1 MRCCHYFLM
10 SPRQFK
16 VTVCL
21 LALAVAGAVF
31 FLPTRGSYV
40 EYAAV
45 DIAPPARPIPVESK
59 AAPASPLVEP
69 SAQVARSV
77 DSTKASPIS
86 LGGVTAAM
94 TSASKPIE
102 PKQSTSQAT
111 SQTNTASTP
120 NATSTGKPSSAYRP
134 AFLASIAEREEAADV
149 AGVPRE
155 DFVKAC
161 DRDHDLHIAA
171 SGHRPF
177 YMCYGLKAPI
187 GPDVTAITT
196 TPSYPTT
203 ETFILHSRPGATRKI
218 YLDFTGHT
226 TTGTSWNNA
235 FSKTT
240 FTTPPFSLDA
250 NTAAFSSAEH
260 AAIQYVWRSIAEDF
274 AQFDV
279 DVTTEDPG
287 AEGLKRASTGD
298 LNYGMRVVFGP
309 DQNATG
315 SGGQAYVGSFNGIRT
330 STQTDVPCFVYADT
344 GAGSKFMAEAGA
356 HEVGH
361 TVGLNHDGVSAVGTT
376 AKVEYFAGHGTGA
389 TSWAPIMGVG
399 YYKDIV
405 HWSKGEYTNANNT
418 QNDVTVMSGY
428 IPLTADDHGGTTAT
442 ARVITGT
449 TITGGGL
456 INNDNDVDMF
466 KIAAGR
472 GNLVITPKG
481 VLISPNL
488 RLQVKVLKADGTVL
502 NTYDAVG
509 TAGKMAPDPITYTI
523 TEDGTYYIQLDGI
536 ANGTGVT
543 DGYSEYGSVGIYG
556 LTATW
561 IDPGNKPPIADASFS
576 TGLSYNYQ
584 TEPSA
589 AVNFNATQS
598 YDPDGL
604 IVRYLWNFA
613 DVYPQT
619 ASGPITTH
627 RYRAP
632 GVYRPVLTVTDDRG
646 ASSSALLTVNVA
658 GPVKPKTHSLALNS
672 ASFIRVNSVSD
683 AVNAS
688 VAVQDQYGNPLKGA
702 IVFVRVSG
710 IVKAPAV
717 MARTDILGN
726 ITVRSPVFKRGARGT
741 VRIDIDRVTSTTHTY
756 VPSDNVPATF
766 VTVTR

>member
-1 MRCCHYFLM
+1 
-10 SPRQFK
+10 
-16 VTVCL
+16 
-21 LALAVAGAVF
+21 
-31 FLPTRGSYV
+31 
-40 EYAAV
+40 
-45 DIAPPARPIPVESK
+45 
-59 AAPASPLVEP
+59 
-69 SAQVARSV
+69 
-77 DSTKASPIS
+77 
-86 LGGVTAAM
+86 
-94 TSASKPIE
+94 
-102 PKQSTSQAT
+102 
-111 SQTNTASTP
+111 
-120 NATSTGKPSSAYRP
+120 
-134 AFLASIAEREEAADV
+134 
-149 AGVPRE
+149 
-155 DFVKAC
+155 
-161 DRDHDLHIAA
+161 
-171 SGHRPF
+171 
-177 YMCYGLKAPI
+177 MCYGLKAPI

-226 TTGTSWNNA
+226 TTGTQWNNPPP
-235 FSKTT
+235 SGLGKTT

-330 STQTDVPCFVYADT
+330 STQTDVPCFVYAGT
-344 GAGSKFMAEAGA
+344 TASAKFMAEAGA
-356 HEVGH
+356 HEIGH
-361 TVGLNHDGVSAVGTT
+361 TVGLNHDGTPTSG
-376 AKVEYFAGHGTGA
+376 YYGGHGTGA

-399 YYKDIV
+399 YSKDV
-405 HWSKGEYTNANNT
+405 VQWSKGEYANANNT
-418 QNDVTVMSGY
+418 QDDVTVIGTY
-428 IPLTADDHGGTTAT
+428 LNPTADDHGGTTAT

-456 INNDNDVDMF
+456 INNANDVDMF

-472 GNLVITPKG
+472 GKLVITPKG

-488 RLQVKVLKADGTVL
+488 RLQVKVLKSDGTEL
-502 NTYDAVG
+502 DTYDAAG
-509 TAGKMAPDPITYTI
+509 TAGKMAPDPITYTV
-523 TEDGTYYIQLDGI
+523 TEEGTYYIQLDGI
-536 ANGTGVT
+536 ASGTGVT
-543 DGYSEYGSVGIYG
+543 DGYSDYGSVGIYG

-710 IVKAPAV
+710 LVAAPTV

>member
-1 MRCCHYFLM
+1 MKI
-10 SPRQFK
+10 SA
-16 VTVCL
+16 CL
-21 LALAVAGAVF
+21 LVLAVAGVAF
-31 FLPTRGSYV
+31 FLPTRGTYV
-40 EYAAV
+40 EYAVV
-45 DIAPPARPIPVESK
+45 DVAPAARPAPVESK
-59 AAPASPLVEP
+59 ATPVLPLVAP
-69 SAQVARSV
+69 SAQIAPSV
-77 DSTKASPIS
+77 ESTHATAIS
-86 LGGVTAAM
+86 LGGVTEAM
-94 TSASKPIE
+94 TSAAKPIAL
-102 PKQSTSQAT
+102 KQSTSQST
-111 SQTNTASTP
+111 SQSNQASAP
-120 NATSTGKPSSAYRP
+120 NPTSAGAAAPLYRP
-134 AFLASIAEREEAADV
+134 AFLASVAEREEAADV

-171 SGHRPF
+171 SGKNPF
-177 YMCYGLKAPI
+177 YMCYALKSPI

-203 ETFILHSRPGATRKI
+203 ETFKLHSRPTATRKI
-218 YLDFTGHT
+218 YLDFNGHT
-226 TTGTSWNNA
+226 TTDTPWNTA

-240 FTTPPFSLDA
+240 FTTPPFSLDTNPGA
-250 NTAAFSSAEH
+250 LSAAEH
-260 AAIQYVWRSIAEDF
+260 AAIQYIWRSMAEDF
-274 AQFDV
+274 ARFDV

-287 AEGLKRASTGD
+287 VEYLRRTSLAGTT
-298 LNYGMRVVFGP
+298 YGMRVVFGP

-315 SGGQAYVGSFNGIRT
+315 SGGQAYVGSFGAIRT
-330 STQTDVPCFVYADT
+330 NTQPDNPCFVYAGT
-344 GAGSKFMAEAGA
+344 GAGTKFMAEAA
-356 HEVGH
+356 SHEVGH
-361 TVGLNHDGVSAVGTT
+361 TVGLFHDGTQTGGLQ
-376 AKVEYFAGHGTGA
+376 YFGGHGTGA

-405 HWSKGEYTNANNT
+405 HWSKGEYTDANNT
-418 QNDVTVMSGY
+418 QDDIAVIGTYLPVV
-428 IPLTADDHGGTTAT
+428 ADDHPGTTAT
-442 ARVITGT
+442 ATVITGN

-456 INNDNDVDMF
+456 INNANDIDMF
-466 KIAAGR
+466 KINAGR
-472 GNLVITPKG
+472 GKLVITPK
-481 VLISPNL
+481 VALISPNL
-488 RLQVKVLKADGTVL
+488 RLQVKLLKSDGTVL
-502 NTYDAVG
+502 DTYDAVG
-509 TAGKMAPDPITYTI
+509 TAGKMAPDPITYTV

-536 ANGTGVT
+536 ANGTGAT
-543 DGYSEYGSVGIYG
+543 DGYTEYSSLGIYG

-561 IDPGNKPPIADASFS
+561 IEPGNKPPVADASFS

-584 TEPSA
+584 NEPGV

-604 IVRYLWNFA
+604 IARYLWNFA
-613 DVYPQT
+613 DVYPKT

-646 ASSSALLTVNVA
+646 ASSSTLLTVNVA
-658 GPVKPKTHSLALNS
+658 GPIKPKTHSLALNS
-672 ASFIRVNSVSD
+672 GSFIRVNSVSD

-710 IVKAPAV
+710 IVSAPAV

-741 VRIDIDRVTSTTHTY
+741 VRIDVDRVTSTTHTY
-756 VPSDNVPATF
+756 VPGDNIPPTF

>member
-1 MRCCHYFLM
+1 MKI
-10 SPRQFK
+10 SA
-16 VTVCL
+16 CL
-21 LALAVAGAVF
+21 LVLAVAGVAF
-31 FLPTRGSYV
+31 FLPTRGTYV

-45 DIAPPARPIPVESK
+45 DIAPPARPVQVESR
-59 AAPASPLVEP
+59 ATPASPLVEP

-77 DSTKASPIS
+77 EPIKASTIS

-94 TSASKPIE
+94 TSAAKPTA
-102 PKQSTSQAT
+102 PKQSTSPSPSQA
-111 SQTNTASTP
+111 NPASTP
-120 NATSTGKPSSAYRP
+120 NAASTGKPSTAYRP
-134 AFLASIAEREEAADV
+134 AFLASIAEREEAADI

-171 SGHRPF
+171 SGHSPF

-187 GPDVTAITT
+187 GPDVTALTT

-203 ETFILHSRPGATRKI
+203 QTFILHSRPGATRKI

-226 TTGTSWNNA
+226 TTGTQWNNPPP
-235 FSKTT
+235 SGLGKTT

-250 NTAAFSSAEH
+250 NTAAFSAAEH

-287 AEGLKRASTGD
+287 LEGLKRASTGD
-298 LNYGMRVVFGP
+298 VNYGMRLVFGP

-315 SGGQAYVGSFNGIRT
+315 SGGQAYVGSFSGIRT
-330 STQTDVPCFVYADT
+330 SAQSDVPCFVYAGK

-356 HEVGH
+356 HEIGH
-361 TVGLNHDGVSAVGTT
+361 TVGLYHDGTPALG
-376 AKVEYFAGHGTGA
+376 YYGGHGTGA

-399 YYKDIV
+399 YSRDIV
-405 HWSKGEYTNANNT
+405 QWSKGEYADANNT
-418 QNDVTVMSGY
+418 QDDVTVIGTY
-428 IPLTADDHGGTTAT
+428 LNPTADDHPGTMATAT
-442 ARVITGT
+442 VVTGT

-456 INNDNDVDMF
+456 INNANDVDMF
-466 KIAAGR
+466 KINAGR
-472 GNLVITPKG
+472 GKLVITPKG

-488 RLQVKVLKADGTVL
+488 RLQVKVLKSDGTVL
-502 NTYDAVG
+502 DTYDAAG
-509 TAGKMAPDPITYTI
+509 TAGKMAPDPITYTV
-523 TEDGTYYIQLDGI
+523 TEDGAYYIQLDGI

-543 DGYSEYGSVGIYG
+543 DGYSDYASVGIYG
-556 LTATW
+556 LTASW

-584 TEPSA
+584 AEPGA

-710 IVKAPAV
+710 IVSAPAV
-717 MARTDILGN
+717 MARTDIFGN

-741 VRIDIDRVTSTTHTY
+741 MRIDIDRVTSTTHSY
-756 VPSDNVPATF
+756 VPGDNIPPSF

>member
-1 MRCCHYFLM
+1 
-10 SPRQFK
+10 
-16 VTVCL
+16 
-21 LALAVAGAVF
+21 LALAVAGAIF

-40 EYAAV
+40 EYAVV
-45 DIAPPARPIPVESK
+45 DVAPAARPAPVESK
-59 AAPASPLVEP
+59 ATPLLPLVAP

-77 DSTKASPIS
+77 ESTKTTAIS
-86 LGGVTAAM
+86 LGGVTEAI
-94 TSASKPIE
+94 TSAAKPTA
-102 PKQSTSQAT
+102 PNQSPSQANATSQA
-111 SQTNTASTP
+111 NTTSTP
-120 NATSTGKPSSAYRP
+120 NAASTGNASSAYRP
-134 AFLASIAEREEAADV
+134 AFLASIAEREEAADI

-171 SGHRPF
+171 SGQSPF
-177 YMCYGLKAPI
+177 YMCYGLKSPI

-203 ETFILHSRPGATRKI
+203 QTFILHSRPTATRKI

-226 TTGTSWNNA
+226 TTGTQWNNPPP
-235 FSKTT
+235 SGLGKTT

-250 NTAAFSSAEH
+250 NTAAFSNAEH

-287 AEGLKRASTGD
+287 AEGLKRASTED

-315 SGGQAYVGSFNGIRT
+315 SGGQGYIGSFNGIRT
-330 STQTDVPCFVYADT
+330 SAQTDVPCFVYAST
-344 GAGSKFMAEAGA
+344 SAGSKFMAEAGA

-361 TVGLNHDGVSAVGTT
+361 TVGLYHDGVSAVGTT
-376 AKVEYFAGHGTGA
+376 AKVEYFPGHGTGA
-389 TSWAPIMGVG
+389 TSWAPIMGNSYSKV
-399 YYKDIV
+399 V
-405 HWSKGEYTNANNT
+405 THWSKGEYTNANNT
-418 QNDVTVMSGY
+418 QDDFTVMSSY
-428 IPLTADDHGGTTAT
+428 IPLTADDHGGTMAT
-442 ARVITGT
+442 ARVVTGT

-456 INNDNDVDMF
+456 INNANDIDMF
-466 KIAAGR
+466 KITAGS
-472 GNLVITPKG
+472 GMLVITPKG

-488 RLQVKVLKADGTVL
+488 RLQVKVLKSDGTVL

-509 TAGKMAPDPITYTI
+509 TAGMMAPNPITYNV
-523 TEDGTYYIQLDGI
+523 TEEGTYYIQLDGI
-536 ANGTGVT
+536 ASGTGVT
-543 DGYSEYGSVGIYG
+543 DGYSDYASGGIYG
-556 LTATW
+556 LTASW
-561 IDPGNKPPIADASFS
+561 IVPGITPPITSGNKPPIADASFS

-584 TEPSA
+584 TEPGA

-604 IVRYLWNFA
+604 IVSYLWNFA

-619 ASGPITTH
+619 AGGPIATH
-627 RYRAP
+627 RYRTP

-646 ASSSALLTVNVA
+646 AISSTLLTVNVA
-658 GPVKPKTHSLALNS
+658 GPVKPKTHSLALIS

-688 VAVQDQYGNPLKGA
+688 VAVQDQYGYPLKGA

-710 IVKAPAV
+710 IVSAPAV
-717 MARTDILGN
+717 MARTDSLGN

-741 VRIDIDRVTSTTHTY
+741 VRIDVDGVTSKTHSY
-756 VPSDNVPATF
+756 EPSDNIPPTF

>member
-1 MRCCHYFLM
+1 
-10 SPRQFK
+10 
-16 VTVCL
+16 
-21 LALAVAGAVF
+21 
-31 FLPTRGSYV
+31 
-40 EYAAV
+40 
-45 DIAPPARPIPVESK
+45 
-59 AAPASPLVEP
+59 
-69 SAQVARSV
+69 
-77 DSTKASPIS
+77 
-86 LGGVTAAM
+86 
-94 TSASKPIE
+94 
-102 PKQSTSQAT
+102 
-111 SQTNTASTP
+111 
-120 NATSTGKPSSAYRP
+120 
-134 AFLASIAEREEAADV
+134 
-149 AGVPRE
+149 
-155 DFVKAC
+155 
-161 DRDHDLHIAA
+161 
-171 SGHRPF
+171 
-177 YMCYGLKAPI
+177 
-187 GPDVTAITT
+187 
-196 TPSYPTT
+196 
-203 ETFILHSRPGATRKI
+203 
-218 YLDFTGHT
+218 
-226 TTGTSWNNA
+226 
-235 FSKTT
+235 
-240 FTTPPFSLDA
+240 
-250 NTAAFSSAEH
+250 
-260 AAIQYVWRSIAEDF
+260 
-274 AQFDV
+274 
-279 DVTTEDPG
+279 
-287 AEGLKRASTGD
+287 
-298 LNYGMRVVFGP
+298 
-309 DQNATG
+309 
-315 SGGQAYVGSFNGIRT
+315 
-330 STQTDVPCFVYADT
+330 
-344 GAGSKFMAEAGA
+344 
-356 HEVGH
+356 
-361 TVGLNHDGVSAVGTT
+361 
-376 AKVEYFAGHGTGA
+376 
-389 TSWAPIMGVG
+389 
-399 YYKDIV
+399 
-405 HWSKGEYTNANNT
+405 
-418 QNDVTVMSGY
+418 
-428 IPLTADDHGGTTAT
+428 
-442 ARVITGT
+442 
-449 TITGGGL
+449 
-456 INNDNDVDMF
+456 MF
-466 KIAAGR
+466 KINAGR

-543 DGYSEYGSVGIYG
+543 DGYSDYGSVGIYG

>member
-1 MRCCHYFLM
+1 M
-10 SPRQFK
+10 SPRQLK
-16 VTVCL
+16 VAAYL
-21 LALAVAGAVF
+21 FALAIAGAVF
-31 FLPTRGSYV
+31 FLPTRGNYV

-45 DIAPPARPIPVESK
+45 DIAPPARPVPVESK
-59 AAPASPLVEP
+59 AAPASPLIDA
-69 SAQVARSV
+69 SAQVVRSV
-77 DSTKASPIS
+77 EPTKASPIS
-86 LGGVTAAM
+86 LGGVTEAM
-94 TSASKPIE
+94 TSAAKPIA
-102 PKQSTSQAT
+102 PTQSTSPSTSQA
-111 SQTNTASTP
+111 NTASPP
-120 NATSTGKPSSAYRP
+120 NVASTGKASSAYRP
-134 AFLASIAEREEAADV
+134 AFLASIAEREEAADI

-161 DRDHDLHIAA
+161 ARDHDLHLAA
-171 SGHRPF
+171 
-177 YMCYGLKAPI
+177 GLPPLYFCAGMKAPI
-187 GPDVTAITT
+187 GPDVTAVTT
-196 TPSYPTT
+196 TPTYPTT

-226 TTGTSWNNA
+226 TTGTSWNTA

-250 NTAAFSSAEH
+250 NTAAFSNAEH
-260 AAIQYVWRSIAEDF
+260 TAIQYVWRSIAEDF

-287 AEGLKRASTGD
+287 VEALKRASTGD

-330 STQTDVPCFVYADT
+330 SAQTDVPCFVYADT

-376 AKVEYFAGHGTGA
+376 AKVEYYPGHGTGA

-405 HWSKGEYTNANNT
+405 QWSKGEYTNANNT
-418 QNDVTVMSGY
+418 QDDVTVMSGY

-456 INNDNDVDMF
+456 INNANDVDMF
-466 KIAAGR
+466 KINAGR

-488 RLQVKVLKADGTVL
+488 RLQVKVLKSDGTVL

-509 TAGKMAPDPITYTI
+509 TVGKMAPDPITYTI

-556 LTATW
+556 LTASW

-584 TEPSA
+584 TEPTA

-604 IVRYLWNFA
+604 IVSYLWNFA

-619 ASGPITTH
+619 AGGPIATH

-688 VAVQDQYGNPLKGA
+688 VAVQDQYGNPLKSA

-710 IVKAPAV
+710 LVAAPTV

-726 ITVRSPVFKRGARGT
+726 ITVRSPLFKRGAKGT
-741 VRIDIDRVTSTTHTY
+741 VRIDVDRVTSTTHTY
-756 VPSDNVPATF
+756 VPSDNIPPTF

>member
-1 MRCCHYFLM
+1 M
-10 SPRQFK
+10 SPRQYK
-16 VTVCL
+16 ITACL
-21 LALAVAGAVF
+21 LALVAAGAVF
-31 FLPTRGSYV
+31 FLPTSGSYV

-45 DIAPPARPIPVESK
+45 DLAPAARPVPAESK
-59 AAPASPLVEP
+59 TAPALPLIDA
-69 SAQVARSV
+69 SAQVVRSV

-86 LGGVTAAM
+86 LGGVTEAM
-94 TSASKPIE
+94 TSSAKPVA
-102 PKQSTSQAT
+102 PKQAASQPPSQSTTTTA
-111 SQTNTASTP
+111 TASNGVLASGAAP
-120 NATSTGKPSSAYRP
+120 LYRP
-134 AFLASIAEREEAADV
+134 AFLASVAERESAADV

-171 SGHRPF
+171 SGQNPF

-187 GPDVTAITT
+187 GPDVTAVTT
-196 TPSYPTT
+196 TPSYPNTQ
-203 ETFILHSRPGATRKI
+203 TFILHSRPTATRKI

-226 TTGTSWNNA
+226 TTGTSWNTA

-250 NTAAFSSAEH
+250 NTAAFSNAEH
-260 AAIQYVWRSIAEDF
+260 TAIQYVWRSIAEDF

-287 AEGLKRASTGD
+287 DEALKRASTGD
-298 LNYGMRVVFGP
+298 VNYGMRVVFGP

-315 SGGQAYVGSFNGIRT
+315 SGGQAYVGSFNGVRT
-330 STQTDVPCFVYADT
+330 SVQTDVPCFVYAGT

-356 HEVGH
+356 HEIGH
-361 TVGLNHDGVSAVGTT
+361 TVGLYHDGAVAAGTT
-376 AKVEYFAGHGTGA
+376 PAAGYYPGHGTGA

-405 HWSKGEYTNANNT
+405 QWSKGEYANANNP
-418 QNDVTVMSGY
+418 QDDITVMSGFV
-428 IPLTADDHGGTTAT
+428 PLTADDHGGTTAT

-456 INNDNDVDMF
+456 INGANDIDMF
-466 KIAAGR
+466 KINAGR
-472 GNLVITPKG
+472 GKLVITPKG

-488 RLQVKVLKADGTVL
+488 RLQVKVLKSDGTVL
-502 NTYDAVG
+502 DTYDAAG
-509 TAGKMAPDPITYTI
+509 TAGKMAPDPITFTV
-523 TEDGTYYIQLDGI
+523 TEEGAYYIQLDGI

-543 DGYSEYGSVGIYG
+543 DGYTDYASVGIYG

-561 IDPGNKPPIADASFS
+561 IEPGNKPPVADASFS

-604 IVRYLWNFA
+604 IIAYQWNFA
-613 DVYPQT
+613 DVYPRAQSGVT
-619 ASGPITTH
+619 ATH

-632 GVYRPVLTVTDDRG
+632 GIYRPVLTVTDDRG
-646 ASSSALLTVNVA
+646 ASSSTLLTVNVA
-658 GPVKPKTHSLALNS
+658 GPIKPKTLSLALNS
-672 ASFIRVNSVSD
+672 ASFMRVNSVSD

-688 VAVQDQYGNPLKGA
+688 VSVQDQYGNPLKGA
-702 IVFVRVSG
+702 IVYVRVSG
-710 IVKAPAV
+710 IVSAPAV
-717 MARTDILGN
+717 MARTDTMGN
-726 ITVRSPVFKRGARGT
+726 ITVRSPTFKRGARGT
-741 VRIDIDRVTSTTHTY
+741 VRIDVDGVTSTTHAY
-756 VPSDNVPATF
+756 VPGDNIPSAF

>member
-1 MRCCHYFLM
+1 MRDCHYFLM

-16 VTVCL
+16 VTACL
-21 LALAVAGAVF
+21 MALAVAGAVF
-31 FLPTRGSYV
+31 FLPTSGSYV

-45 DIAPPARPIPVESK
+45 DIAPPTRPAPIESK
-59 AAPASPLVEP
+59 AAPVSPLVEP

-86 LGGVTAAM
+86 LGVVTEAMTTAA
-94 TSASKPIE
+94 KPVA
-102 PKQSTSQAT
+102 PKQSPSQSNAASAPSGASAGAAT
-111 SQTNTASTP
+111 P
-120 NATSTGKPSSAYRP
+120 LFRP

-171 SGHRPF
+171 SGRSPF

-203 ETFILHSRPGATRKI
+203 ETFKLHSRPTATRKI
-218 YLDFTGHT
+218 YLDFNGHT
-226 TTGTSWNNA
+226 TTDTPWNTA

-250 NTAAFSSAEH
+250 TPGALSAAEH
-260 AAIQYVWRSIAEDF
+260 AAIQYIWRSMAEDF
-274 AQFDV
+274 ARFDV

-287 AEGLKRASTGD
+287 VEYLRRTSLAGTT
-298 LNYGMRVVFGP
+298 YGMRVVFGP

-315 SGGQAYVGSFNGIRT
+315 SGGQAYVGSFGTIR
-330 STQTDVPCFVYADT
+330 SNTQPDVPCFVYAGT
-344 GAGSKFMAEAGA
+344 GAGSKFMAEAA
-356 HEVGH
+356 SHEVGH
-361 TVGLNHDGVSAVGTT
+361 TVGLFHDGTQTGGLQ
-376 AKVEYFAGHGTGA
+376 YFGGHGTGA

-405 HWSKGEYTNANNT
+405 HWSKGEYTDANNT
-418 QNDVTVMSGY
+418 QDDIAVIGTYLPVV
-428 IPLTADDHGGTTAT
+428 ADDHAGTTAT
-442 ARVITGT
+442 ATVITGN

-456 INNDNDVDMF
+456 INGATDIDMF
-466 KIAAGR
+466 KINAGR
-472 GNLVITPKG
+472 GKLVITPK
-481 VLISPNL
+481 VALISPNL
-488 RLQVKVLKADGTVL
+488 RLQVKVLKSDGTVL

-509 TAGKMAPDPITYTI
+509 TAGKMAPDPITYTV

-536 ANGTGVT
+536 ANGTGAT
-543 DGYSEYGSVGIYG
+543 DGYTEYSSLGIYG

-561 IDPGNKPPIADASFS
+561 LEPGNKPPIADASFS

-589 AVNFNATQS
+589 AVSFNATQS

-604 IVRYLWNFA
+604 IVSYLWNFA

-619 ASGPITTH
+619 AGGPLATH

-632 GVYRPVLTVTDDRG
+632 GTYKPVLTVTDDRG
-646 ASSSALLTVNVA
+646 ASASTLLTVNVA
-658 GPVKPKTHSLALNS
+658 GPIKSNTFSVAVNS
-672 ASFIRVNSVSD
+672 ASFVRINSVSD
-683 AVNAS
+683 AVNAN
-688 VAVQDQYGNPLKGA
+688 VTLQDQYGNPLKSA
-702 IVFVRVSG
+702 IVYVRVSG
-710 IVKAPAV
+710 IVAAPTV
-717 MARTDILGN
+717 MARTDIYGN
-726 ITVRSPVFKRGARGT
+726 VNVSSPKFKRGARGT

-756 VPSDNVPATF
+756 LPANNLVPLTVS
-766 VTVTR
+766 VTR